1 MKLNYGGYINKLTLK
16 MKQSILQIY
25 SEDSVEQ
32 ISKSTLSALQ
42 RRDIVNVSNKL
53 TNFGVRCAILQ
64 MPLIKQCSELS
75 IDYKEMSLQYSGKP
89 EIALLS
95 YYQSLG
101 FIGISKEGIGIL
113 TILKALML
121 DELTKHHFN
130 GRNGARSAYLES
142 QLSNDS
148 DLVGRCIASIP
159 LTSREKF
166 ISNFDEI
173 ISEPYFHELIY
184 SPHDPYK
191 YSELSLEFAIAIYD
205 SLDIN
210 TFVSIARKLSEDPYN
225 YSNGW
230 PDLTLIKGTDVLFIE
245 VKVRDKLHESQ
256 IITIPEIQKIIPA
269 SFCICKLLRVN

>member
-1 MKLNYGGYINKLTLK
+1 

-25 SEDSVEQ
+25 SEGSVEQ

-75 IDYKEMSLQYSGKP
+75 IDYKEVSLQYSGKP

-101 FIGISKEGIGIL
+101 FIGISTEGAGIL

-121 DELTKHHFN
+121 DELTKHNFLN
-130 GRNGARSAYLES
+130 SRTDACSRYLSA
-142 QLSNDS
+142 QFVINS
-148 DLVGRCIASIP
+148 DVIENIISSIP
-159 LTSREKF
+159 LTSRERF

-173 ISEPYFHELIY
+173 ISESYIAYRNP
-184 SPHDPYK
+184 
-191 YSELSLEFAIAIYD
+191 ELSLEFAIAIYD

-230 PDLTLIKGTDVLFIE
+230 PDLTLIKGTDILFIE

>member
-1 MKLNYGGYINKLTLK
+1 
-16 MKQSILQIY
+16 
-25 SEDSVEQ
+25 
-32 ISKSTLSALQ
+32 
-42 RRDIVNVSNKL
+42 
-53 TNFGVRCAILQ
+53 
-64 MPLIKQCSELS
+64 
-75 IDYKEMSLQYSGKP
+75 
-89 EIALLS
+89 
-95 YYQSLG
+95 
-101 FIGISKEGIGIL
+101 
-113 TILKALML
+113 ML

-148 DLVGRCIASIP
+148 DVVGRCIANIP

-205 SLDIN
+205 ALDVD
-210 TFVSIARKLSEDPYN
+210 TFVSIAKKISEDPYK
-225 YSNGW
+225 YRNGW
-230 PDLTLIKGTDVLFIE
+230 PDLTLIKGSDVLFIE

-269 SFCICKLLRVN
+269 SFCICKLFRVN